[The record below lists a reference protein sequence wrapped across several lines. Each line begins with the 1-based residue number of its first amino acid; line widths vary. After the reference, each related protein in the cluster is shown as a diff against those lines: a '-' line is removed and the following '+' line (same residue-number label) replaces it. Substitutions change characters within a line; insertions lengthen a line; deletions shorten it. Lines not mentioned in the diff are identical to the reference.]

1 MPPSIIAPTDPPSAL
16 RSTVKP
22 AHELHHSSEVK
33 AGSSSFS
40 NASFTVYCAPS
51 STSSALYRDT
61 SVSAKLPHAQPQ
73 HNPFSESARSKT
85 IPTVRLDVENV
96 SDVVAARLATALLGH
111 VLFLKS
117 QIPLPVAQLARMKP
131 AASEPSA
138 TRGPK
143 TNSRAV
149 KHRMELLSSYDTLS
163 SHLATTFT
171 ALSSALARCAQPSL
185 LPPLNI
191 QPSPSRSQEVSSVS
205 SPVSSPLSKA
215 LGTNSSPNPPRSQS
229 KENINPSPRHSPSS
243 SSSPPY
249 NKSSLAL
256 SGLPLS
262 SISISTPTS
271 TTSKSTFMS
280 TLSSSSVTT
289 PSTSLYTASPEATH
303 YGNGSGSGSG
313 VKIARV
319 YLAILVGPSL
329 TSARAKVIMGVDG
342 FECKVWG
349 ERDDDPL
356 GVGDDGDKSEEEDD
370 DDDESGSE
378 SESESERGSGSTEDG
393 DSEETEESGIGS
405 DEEADEETSDAE
417 SVPESE
423 GHHSVDEP
431 ECEGDDEARIQA
443 PSEPP
448 KPSTNHCVAEKAHI
462 LTQPAVPSLLAAASP
477 LSTHPQSISSNPL
490 GSDISPRLG
499 GAQQHQHHHQQQ
511 RLHQIQYRTSP
522 PSSTPPS
529 SRPSH
534 AEEQQMLHNAERTLA
549 KTLALADAESE
560 SGGLACE
567 MAPTQTH
574 ILILAPR
581 RFVHPAWVPKQNM
594 KSTMDGVLE
603 RFLEESFPVP
613 PPSLSSSSASLG
625 GLDDQKNRVNGSR
638 NGNKAKDKGK
648 VEGVWV
654 VPNKNEGTREFGW
667 GRDHHHDEG
676 GGRREEEEEEEEDE
690 MIWWSWDGKL
700 VGFSDW

>member
-1 MPPSIIAPTDPPSAL
+1 MPFSIVAPTDPPPAP

-22 AHELHHSSEVK
+22 AHEQLHSGGAESRHEVK
-33 AGSSSFS
+33 AGSSSAS
-40 NASFTVYCAPS
+40 NASFTVYRAPS
-51 STSSALYRDT
+51 STSSELYRDT
-61 SVSAKLPHAQPQ
+61 SVSTKLPHAQPQ
-73 HNPFSESARSKT
+73 HNPFSESTPSKT
-85 IPTVRLDVENV
+85 IPTVRLDVENI
-96 SDVVAARLATALLGH
+96 SDVVAARLATALLAH
-111 VLFLKS
+111 ILFLKS

-131 AASEPSA
+131 AAIETSA

-149 KHRMELLSSYDTLS
+149 KHRMELLNSYDTLS

-171 ALSSALARCAQPSL
+171 ALSTALARCAQPSL

-191 QPSPSRSQEVSSVS
+191 QPSPVRSQEVPSVS
-205 SPVSSPLSKA
+205 SPVSSPLPKA

-229 KENINPSPRHSPSS
+229 KENVNPSPRHSPSP
-243 SSSPPY
+243 SSSPSYSKAPC
-249 NKSSLAL
+249 

-280 TLSSSSVTT
+280 TLSSSATT
-289 PSTSLYTASPEATH
+289 PSTSACTASPEATH
-303 YGNGSGSGSG
+303 YGNGNGSG
-313 VKIARV
+313 VKTARV

-349 ERDDDPL
+349 ERDDDTL
-356 GVGDDGDKSEEEDD
+356 TIDNDQDKSEGEDD
-370 DDDESGSE
+370 DEE
-378 SESESERGSGSTEDG
+378 SESESGSEDSGSGSTEDG
-393 DSEETEESGIGS
+393 DSEETKESGSDS
-405 DEEADEETSDAE
+405 DEEDGEGADEETSDVE
-417 SVPESE
+417 SVPASDND
-423 GHHSVDEP
+423 GSVDQT
-431 ECEGDDEARIQA
+431 ECEGDDEARIHA

-448 KPSTNHCVAEKAHI
+448 KPPANRSVAEKAHTA
-462 LTQPAVPSLLAAASP
+462 TQPAVPSLLAAASP
-477 LSTHPQSISSNPL
+477 LSTPPQSISSNPL
-490 GSDISPRLG
+490 GSDISPRQKRG
-499 GAQQHQHHHQQQ
+499 QQQHQHQQ
-511 RLHQIQYRTSP
+511 RPHQIQHRASP
-522 PSSTPPS
+522 PPPP
-529 SRPSH
+529 RPSH
-534 AEEQQMLHNAERTLA
+534 AEEQQMLHNAERALA

-574 ILILAPR
+574 ILIRAPR

-603 RFLEESFPVP
+603 RFLEDSFPP
-613 PPSLSSSSASLG
+613 PPLSSLSASSG
-625 GLDDQKNRVNGSR
+625 VLDDQKNRMNGSR

-648 VEGVWV
+648 VEGIWV
-654 VPNKNEGTREFGW
+654 VPNKNEGTRGS
-667 GRDHHHDEG
+667 GRGHGHDEG
-676 GGRREEEEEEEEDE
+676 GDRHEEDEDNE

>member
-1 MPPSIIAPTDPPSAL
+1 TP
-16 RSTVKP
+16 
-22 AHELHHSSEVK
+22 
-33 AGSSSFS
+33 
-40 NASFTVYCAPS
+40 
-51 STSSALYRDT
+51 
-61 SVSAKLPHAQPQ
+61 
-73 HNPFSESARSKT
+73 SKT
-85 IPTVRLDVENV
+85 IPTVKLDVESI
-96 SDVVAARLATALLGH
+96 SDVVAARLATALRGH

-131 AASEPSA
+131 AATEPSA

-143 TNSRAV
+143 ANSRAV
-149 KHRMELLSSYDTLS
+149 KHRMELLNSYDTLS

-171 ALSSALARCAQPSL
+171 ALSTVLARCAQPSL
-185 LPPLNI
+185 LPPSPNI
-191 QPSPSRSQEVSSVS
+191 QPSPIRSQEAPSVS
-205 SPVSSPLSKA
+205 SPISSPLSKA
-215 LGTNSSPNPPRSQS
+215 LATNSSPNHPRSQF

-262 SISISTPTS
+262 SVSIPTPTS
-271 TTSKSTFMS
+271 TTSKSTSKS

-289 PSTSLYTASPEATH
+289 PSTSLCTASPEATH

-313 VKIARV
+313 VKTARV

-349 ERDDDPL
+349 ERDDGPL
-356 GVGDDGDKSEEEDD
+356 GVDDDEDKSEEEDD
-370 DDDESGSE
+370 DDEESE

-393 DSEETEESGIGS
+393 DSEETEESGSGS
-405 DEEADEETSDAE
+405 DEEDGDANDAE
-417 SVPESE
+417 SVPASDNDGSVDQPEGE
-423 GHHSVDEP
+423 GH
-431 ECEGDDEARIQA
+431 DEARIQA

-448 KPSTNHCVAEKAHI
+448 KPPTNNCVSEKAHI
-462 LTQPAVPSLLAAASP
+462 PTQPAVPSLLAAASP

-490 GSDISPRLG
+490 GSDISPLG
-499 GAQQHQHHHQQQ
+499 GAQQHQQHHQQ
-511 RLHQIQYRTSP
+511 RLHQIQQRTLP
-522 PSSTPPS
+522 PSSTPSSSRPPPS

-574 ILILAPR
+574 ILIRAPR

-603 RFLEESFPVP
+603 RFLEESFPLP
-613 PPSLSSSSASLG
+613 PPSLSPSSASLG
-625 GLDDQKNRVNGSR
+625 GLDDQKKRMNGSR

-648 VEGVWV
+648 VEAVWV
-654 VPNKNEGTREFGW
+654 VPNKNEGTREFFSRGH
-667 GRDHHHDEG
+667 GHDEG
-676 GGRREEEEEEEEDE
+676 GDRQEEDEEDE